1 MVLAVGML
9 AVSQFAHAFDPFVV
23 SDIRVDGMQRT
34 EPGSVFA
41 RLPFKVGQRFTEEL
55 ATESVRKL
63 YETGLYS
70 DVRIQT
76 TGRVVIVQVQERP
89 TIASISFTG
98 MREFEPKAMIDSFKQ
113 VGFGDGRV
121 FDQAMLDQAQ
131 FELKQQYLAKV
142 FQALRIAVNSELDVL
157 KDLLKQSHEVLKPGG
172 RLSVISYHSLEDRLV
187 KNFIK
192 SGNFEGKVEQ
202 DFYGNKLVDFKAVN
216 RQLITPSEEELK
228 LNNRSRSAKLRIAEK
243 L

>member
-1 MVLAVGML
+1 MSASLLCLLGQCADRAASFLRRGLVGML
-9 AVSQFAHAFDPFVV
+9 LVVGLLVAPPFAHAFDAFVV
-23 SDIRVDGMQRT
+23 SEIRVDGMQRT
-34 EPGSVFA
+34 EPGSVFS

-98 MREFEPKAMIDSFKQ
+98 MREFEPKNMIDSFKQ
-113 VGFGDGRV
+113 VGFGEGRV

-131 FELKQQYLAKV
+131 FELKQQYLAKGKY
-142 FQALRIAVNSELDVL
+142 AVEISPTVT
-157 KDLLKQSHEVLKPGG
+157 QS
-172 RLSVISYHSLEDRLV
+172 RRD
-187 KNFIK
+187 
-192 SGNFEGKVEQ
+192 
-202 DFYGNKLVDFKAVN
+202 
-216 RQLITPSEEELK
+216 
-228 LNNRSRSAKLRIAEK
+228 
-243 L
+243 